1 MAVYSRHRAILTLKN
16 TASYPCYDRKGFTFV
31 LLLQTQLKLFYVWP
45 GMQCNC
51 GKWVTPA
58 FQIHKNRVDETWN
71 VHPPISEQPEPSWCQ
86 EQGDDQNP
94 TFMTPCYRD
103 KLWSCCSSQIPL
115 VWYQWWFKAKKSKEC
130 FCEDLLKVY
139 LFHSVA
145 MDCMWKS
152 QYTKL
157 MIGETCWSVVMTA
170 DHCCMEVSP

>member
-1 MAVYSRHRAILTLKN
+1 MTERGSPLYCCFRLS
-16 TASYPCYDRKGFTFV
+16 
-31 LLLQTQLKLFYVWP
+31 W
-45 GMQCNC
+45 NC
-51 GKWVTPA
+51 FMFDQECSATVVNGW
-58 FQIHKNRVDETWN
+58 
-71 VHPPISEQPEPSWCQ
+71 HPPFKFTRTELMKHGMYIHQSVSSRNLADAKSKVMIRIP
-86 EQGDDQNP
+86 
-94 TFMTPCYRD
+94 PCYRD